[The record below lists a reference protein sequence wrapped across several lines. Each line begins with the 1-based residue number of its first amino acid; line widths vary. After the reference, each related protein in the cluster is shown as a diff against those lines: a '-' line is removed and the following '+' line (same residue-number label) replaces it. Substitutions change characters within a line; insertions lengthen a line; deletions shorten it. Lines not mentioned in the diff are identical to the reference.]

1 MVFLRTGFFW
11 SVPTVL
17 LLFTSAAFADELPA
31 ENSGVSWRD
40 QWAGRPDSHAPIG
53 VMGDHM
59 HKAGGWMV
67 SYRYMRMRMD
77 GNRNRTHDLSVDEVL
92 ALPVNYA
99 AVPQNMDMEMHM
111 FGVMYAPTDWLTG
124 MFMVP
129 VTRLSM
135 DHQTRPGAHFK
146 TSNDDIGDL
155 KLSGLFRIW
164 ENEHHHIHAN
174 LGLSFPTGS
183 IRGKDT
189 ALTPMGPAEIT
200 LPFPMQTGSGTWD
213 VLPGMT
219 YFGHSDYLSWGV
231 QAMGTIR
238 PGRNSAG
245 WAAGNRADVTSWVAV
260 PWTDWISTSFRAV
273 YQYWG
278 NYRGNES
285 RPPTPQQIATAD
297 PKLRGG
303 RSVSLLG
310 GINLYLPLGKFLG
323 RNRFAV
329 EAGAPVYQWL
339 YGPQLKTNWQLTIGW
354 EKSF

>member
-1 MVFLRTGFFW
+1 MFSRAKFFW
-11 SVPTVL
+11 STWL
-17 LLFTSAAFADELPA
+17 GLCLFASVALSDEPPA
-31 ENSGVSWRD
+31 EAPGVSWRE

-59 HKAGGWMV
+59 HKAGGWML

-77 GNRNRTHDLSVDEVL
+77 GNRNRTHDLSIDDVL

-99 AVPQNMDMEMHM
+99 AVPKNMDMEMHM
-111 FGVMYAPTDWLTG
+111 FGVMYAPTDWFTG
-124 MFMVP
+124 MFMIP
-129 VTRLSM
+129 VTLLSM
-135 DHQTRPGAHFK
+135 DHQTRPGADFK
-146 TSNDDIGDL
+146 TTNDDIGDL

-164 ENEHHHIHAN
+164 ENEHNHIHAN

-183 IRGKDT
+183 IRGKDN
-189 ALTPMGPAEIT
+189 ALTPMGPANIT

-219 YFGHSDYLSWGV
+219 YFGHSDYLSWGL

-260 PWTDWISTSFRAV
+260 PWSDWISTSFRAV

-285 RPPTPQQIATAD
+285 RPPTPQQIETAD

-310 GINLYLPLGKFLG
+310 GINLYLPLGKILG
-323 RNRFAV
+323 RNRFAL

-339 YGPQLKTNWQLTIGW
+339 HGPQLKTNWQLTVGW
-354 EKSF
+354 QKSF